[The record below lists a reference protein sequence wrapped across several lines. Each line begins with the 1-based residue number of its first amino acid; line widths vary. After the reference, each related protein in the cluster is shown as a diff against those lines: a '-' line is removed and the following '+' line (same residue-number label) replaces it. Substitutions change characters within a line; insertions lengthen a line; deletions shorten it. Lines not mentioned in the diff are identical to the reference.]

1 MNKPLEDQ
9 RRKPEF
15 LQVVLSVLAAAIG
28 VQNSRNRKR
37 DFTYGNPLVFILA
50 GLIFTVL
57 FVMAIVGIVH
67 LVL

>member
-1 MNKPLEDQ
+1 MNNAPEDQ
-9 RRKPEF
+9 QRKPGF

-28 VQNSRNRKR
+28 VQNSKNRKR